1 MNRGKGNDTM
11 ANPSRGHSL
20 IGRASVHYAIE
31 EGDMLALEQI
41 RILDLTPLA
50 PGQFCTM
57 ILGDFGA
64 EVLRVESPGSKL
76 GLELK
81 DEESRKEA
89 AYFPLDRNKK
99 SIVLD
104 LKSQSGRE
112 VLYRLA
118 QQSDVLVESFRPGVV
133 KRLGIDYETIS
144 KLNPKIVY
152 CSLSGYGQDGPYRD
166 FPGHD
171 INYISIAGVLG
182 LIGPSGM
189 PPVIPMDI
197 ISIFAGG
204 SLYGVIGILIALM
217 ARNETGK
224 GQYVDVAF
232 TEGAISLLTFLT
244 HWYFFKGM
252 APKRGETIIH
262 GAYPYYGVYE
272 TKDGKYITI
281 GCVEP
286 HFWENLCRL
295 LGREDYIPYQVSMDH
310 FFHKP
315 EDKKWEEISA
325 YLKETFLT
333 KTRDEWFELLIKNDV
348 PAGKVYALDEVFS
361 DPQVIQRKMVLEI
374 EHSSFGKIKQAGIAP
389 KLSETPGKVR
399 TFTPLSGEHTEEILR
414 GLGYSREEIDSLRRQ
429 GAVG

>member
-1 MNRGKGNDTM
+1 
-11 ANPSRGHSL
+11 
-20 IGRASVHYAIE
+20 
-31 EGDMLALEQI
+31 MLAFERI
-41 RILDLTPLA
+41 KILDLTSLA

-64 EVLRVESPGSKL
+64 NVLRVESPGAKFGL
-76 GLELK
+76 GLK
-81 DEESRKEA
+81 GKESKKEA

-104 LKSQSGRE
+104 LKTQSGRE
-112 VLYRLA
+112 VFYRLA
-118 QQSDVLVESFRPGVV
+118 QQSDVIVESFRPGVV

-144 KLNPKIVY
+144 KLNPQIVY
-152 CSLSGYGQDGPYRD
+152 CSLSGYGQNGPYRD
-166 FPGHD
+166 LSGHD
-171 INYISIAGVLG
+171 INYLSMAGVLG

-204 SLYGVIGILIALM
+204 SLYGVVGILTALM

-244 HWYFFKGM
+244 HWHFLKGLV
-252 APKRGETIIH
+252 PKRGETVIH

-272 TKDGKYITI
+272 TKDGKYISI

-315 EDKKWEEISA
+315 VDKKWREIST
-325 YLKETFLT
+325 YLKQTFLT
-333 KTRDEWFELLIKNDV
+333 KTRDEWFELLVKSDI

-361 DPQVIQRKMVLEI
+361 DPHVLQRQMVLEM
-374 EHSSFGKIKQAGIAP
+374 EHPSFGNIKQAGIAP
-389 KLSETPGKVR
+389 KLSETPGSVR
-399 TFTPLSGEHTEEILR
+399 TFAPLAGEHTEEVLG
-414 GLGYSREEIDSLRRQ
+414 GLGYSGEEIDTLKQ
-429 GAVG
+429 KGAIG